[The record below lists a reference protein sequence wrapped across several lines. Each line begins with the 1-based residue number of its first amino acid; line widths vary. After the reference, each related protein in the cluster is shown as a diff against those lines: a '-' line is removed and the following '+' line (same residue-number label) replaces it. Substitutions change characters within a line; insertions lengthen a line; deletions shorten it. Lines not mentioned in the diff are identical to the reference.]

1 MIEIIK
7 DNVGTWR
14 DFKLRMTGK
23 PNSAPRVKRSLITPL
38 RSQGVLDFSRSPY
51 EEVFFD
57 EKPLPYTFSR
67 IIDSYQQREQLAHE
81 IRQWAYQFT
90 DGYLFDTSAPNYYYK
105 DVSCVGCAIDTKTA
119 LLTVKLDFMAYPRK
133 IHQYAE
139 GHGLWDVFDFD
150 NDVWQN
156 TVFRIPDITEQLP
169 YKLLS
174 IGDEVN
180 LGGWLSWFGG
190 DRLGSQAFE
199 EMYTIEDIRDY
210 NGNLDYSSIQYK
222 LKGIQYWVNDYFIPQ
237 AHTKPTKI
245 ELINTSSF
253 PVIPQVLQY
262 GYGGLNPL
270 AGMSI
275 ELETGAMYTLRG
287 RAEGNLNQTTDTYNT
302 TFALMPGV
310 NKLNLYGSSLE
321 VHFKWHKEVI

>member
-51 EEVFFD
+51 EEVFF
-57 EKPLPYTFSR
+57 EERSLPYTFSR
-67 IIDSYQQREQLAHE
+67 IIDSYEQREQLAHE

-105 DVSCVGCAIDTKTA
+105 DVSCVGCTIDTKTA
-119 LLTVKLDFMAYPRK
+119 LFTVKLDFMAYPRK
-133 IHQYAE
+133 LHQYKE

-150 NDVWQN
+150 NDVWQD
-156 TVFRIPDITEQLP
+156 TVFRIPDITEQIPL
-169 YKLLS
+169 KILS

-180 LGGWLSWFGG
+180 LGGWLARVGN
-190 DRLGSQAFE
+190 DRLGTQAFE
-199 EMYTIEDIRDY
+199 ELYTVEDIRDY
-210 NGNLDYSSIQYK
+210 NGSLYYSTKQYK
-222 LKGIQYWVNDYFIPQ
+222 LKGFQYWINDSFIVQ
-237 AHTKPTKI
+237 THTKPTKV
-245 ELINTSSF
+245 ELINTSPF

-262 GYGGLNPL
+262 TYGGLNRFG
-270 AGMSI
+270 GMSI
-275 ELETGAMYTLRG
+275 ELETGAMYTLKG
-287 RAEGNLNQTTDTYNT
+287 RLLENGTQSNDTYNT
-302 TFALMPGV
+302 NFALMPGV
-310 NKLNLYGSSLE
+310 NKFNLYGSSLE
-321 VHFKWHKEVI
+321 VHFNWHKEVI